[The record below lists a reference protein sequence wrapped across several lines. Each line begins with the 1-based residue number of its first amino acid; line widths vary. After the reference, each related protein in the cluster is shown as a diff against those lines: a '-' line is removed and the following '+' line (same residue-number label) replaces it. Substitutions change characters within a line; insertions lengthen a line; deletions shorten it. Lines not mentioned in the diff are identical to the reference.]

1 MRWFSRSKESAERK
15 ALREEFDTTMKLLAS
30 ADELRQIEV
39 GHSLNLVTSIFAT
52 RYPSIEAFETIPH
65 SEKLN
70 YLESLTAMERELN
83 TKQMGSGLGVG
94 LFKMWLG
101 AVVAQDE
108 PLVQG
113 FSEEL
118 TRLSAKAASVR
129 EAGGA

>member
-1 MRWFSRSKESAERK
+1 MGWFSRSKESAERK
-15 ALREEFDTTMKLLAS
+15 ALREEFDATMKLLAG
-30 ADELRQIEV
+30 ADELRQVEV
-39 GHSLNLVTSIFAT
+39 GHSINLVTSIFAT
-52 RYPSIEAFETIPH
+52 RYPSIDTFEAVPR
-65 SEKLN
+65 SEQLK

-83 TKQMGSGLGVG
+83 AKQMGAGLGVG

-113 FSEEL
+113 FSEAL
-118 TRLSAKAASVR
+118 ARLSAKAVSVR